1 MKRSAATALAIGG
14 GLQPAAVE
22 SSKKQRLAEQGID
35 CPSVSKRAVGGIQ
48 VTFTGCHIT
57 APVSLQINDPYEG
70 IDDDE
75 VPITEW
81 ARRHF
86 KLDAKKYDSFL
97 KWEARQSLRR
107 KQAVSSTPMSNSNLT
122 ADF

>member
-1 MKRSAATALAIGG
+1 MSVALDVSGAI
-14 GLQPAAVE
+14 
-22 SSKKQRLAEQGID
+22 
-35 CPSVSKRAVGGIQ
+35 SVD
-48 VTFTGCHIT
+48 
-57 APVSLQINDPYEG
+57 DPFDLLG
-70 IDDDE
+70 FS
-75 VPITEW
+75 
-81 ARRHF
+81 RHF